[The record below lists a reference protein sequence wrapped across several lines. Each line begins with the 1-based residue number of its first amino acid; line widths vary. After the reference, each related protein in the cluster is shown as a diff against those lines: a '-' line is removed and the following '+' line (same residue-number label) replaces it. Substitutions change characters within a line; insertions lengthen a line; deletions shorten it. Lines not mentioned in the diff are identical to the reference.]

1 MNDLSPPIQLLPL
14 GLTDWK
20 FVGGGVGDEEGRGGG
35 FQEQCEVILRLT
47 CRIITTTYVSILAL
61 YHV

>member
-1 MNDLSPPIQLLPL
+1 MNDLSPPIQLLSL

-20 FVGGGVGDEEGRGGG
+20 FVGGGVGEEEGGG

-47 CRIITTTYVSILAL
+47 CRIITTTYISILAL